1 MMIFL
6 QVAGICCLI
15 AIVAG
20 VLLGRKDTA
29 KHKNQ
34 RLTKGLNNKNKKF

>member
-20 VLLGRKDTA
+20 VLLGRKDTS
-29 KHKNQ
+29 KNNNQ
-34 RLTKGLNNKNKKF
+34 RATRGLNHKNKKS